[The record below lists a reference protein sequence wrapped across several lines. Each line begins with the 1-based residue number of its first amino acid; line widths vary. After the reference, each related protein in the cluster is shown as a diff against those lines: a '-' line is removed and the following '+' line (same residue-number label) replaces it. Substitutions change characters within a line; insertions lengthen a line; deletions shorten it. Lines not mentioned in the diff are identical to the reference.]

1 MGKKQSRET
10 QDLTAAVTWTHYHG
24 RDQGQGRLLQ
34 LGMPCKSTCFPI
46 SPEETCVCGTLE
58 KNDLI
63 LVSILF
69 YNFISLFLVIA
80 CYSHLNYSPPLW
92 NSHPASTWTH
102 VISFSQAPCYLHCIY
117 FFFCLFPHQSASP
130 FLEYILVPLPES
142 SQIYLYLSAVIQ
154 PRTECSKFCLG
165 SHQRHWE
172 EPVPP
177 SAAIWCLSLHR

>member
-1 MGKKQSRET
+1 MEQGEGKCSGQDYQYLSLQRGKKQSTET

-24 RDQGQGRLLQ
+24 RDQDQGCLLQ

-46 SPEETCVCGTLE
+46 SPEETCLCGTLE

-92 NSHPASTWTH
+92 NSHPASTRTH

-117 FFFCLFPHQSASP
+117 FFFVCFLTSQPLQS
-130 FLEYILVPLPES
+130 
-142 SQIYLYLSAVIQ
+142 
-154 PRTECSKFCLG
+154 
-165 SHQRHWE
+165 
-172 EPVPP
+172 
-177 SAAIWCLSLHR
+177 